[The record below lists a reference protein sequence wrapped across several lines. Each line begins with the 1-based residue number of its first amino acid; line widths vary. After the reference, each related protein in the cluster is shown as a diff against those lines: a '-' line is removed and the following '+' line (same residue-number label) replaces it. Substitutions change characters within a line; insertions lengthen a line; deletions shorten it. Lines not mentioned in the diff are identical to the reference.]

1 MPKAIADPEEI
12 RNFAHVL
19 LDSVSR
25 LRSLRSDVMGRF
37 NELHD
42 HWQDEKYMRFRE
54 IFTTAMSR
62 LEAFLQQGEDYAQY
76 LHRKAQLLDEY
87 LKHRY

>member
-19 LDSVSR
+19 LDSVNR
-25 LRSLRSDVMGRF
+25 LRSLRADVMGRF

-54 IFTTAMSR
+54 VFTTAMSK
-62 LEAFLQQGEDYAQY
+62 LEAFLQQGEDYVQY